1 MRNNLIP
8 GAAAAVLTLALS
20 ALPVVPDLAE
30 GDLAGVAAHAK
41 GQGGGNGGGPGGGNG
56 GGNGNAGGNG
66 QGHGSAAA
74 GGIGRGLDKTDKTG
88 SVSRSNATDKT
99 DKTDHA
105 SHGLGHGKD
114 AASGVGLGLDRDKP
128 ATMDVS
134 AVNHGLTASSLGR
147 LNAAHANENAL
158 ANAAPHSAVGLVAQ
172 FSEAEQAA
180 IEAALEGDEEALDQA
195 IAEAAAALAA
205 AANKDIDEDVVGAVN
220 DLLGI
225 DTQATG
231 IESDIAAAAAEAQA
245 SETNQGL
252 GGFKDPAHGDEG
264 GDVDDA
270 DEDVDE

>member
-30 GDLAGVAAHAK
+30 GGLAGVAAHAK
-41 GQGGGNGGGPGGGNG
+41 GQGGGNGGGPG

-88 SVSRSNATDKT
+88 SVSRSSATDKT

-114 AASGVGLGLDRDKP
+114 SVSGVGLGLGRDKT

-134 AVNHGLTASSLGR
+134 AVSHGLTASSLGR

-264 GDVDDA
+264 GEGDVDDA
-270 DEDVDE
+270 DKDVDE